1 MEDLIARVTEA
12 VVSGS
17 KAETLKWVQAA
28 VDQGI
33 DPVAIIEQ
41 GLTRGIQKV
50 GDKFECGE
58 YYLPDMML
66 SAEAMAK
73 SVEML
78 EPLMKGGAS
87 SLRKLGRVVLG
98 TVEGDLHEIG
108 KNIVGMMLKASG
120 FEVLDLGVNVT
131 SGDFS
136 RAVREHNADILG
148 ISALM
153 TTTQTKQAE
162 TVSQLEKDGIRKQV
176 RVLVGGAPITAE
188 WAAKIGADGYAAD
201 AISAVKMAKEMLGV
215 S

>member
-12 VVSGS
+12 VVNGS
-17 KAETLKWVQAA
+17 KAETLKWVKAA

-41 GLTRGIQKV
+41 GLTKGIQKV
-50 GDKFECGE
+50 GDRFECGE

-66 SAEAMAK
+66 SAEAMGN

-87 SLRKLGRVVLG
+87 SLRKLGKVVLG

-108 KNIVGMMLKASG
+108 KNIVAMMLKASG
-120 FEVLDLGVNVT
+120 FEVVDLGVNVT
-131 SGDFS
+131 SGDFA
-136 RAVREHNADILG
+136 RAVGEHKADILG

-153 TTTQTKQAE
+153 TTTQTKQADI
-162 TVSQLEKDGIRKQV
+162 VSQLERDGIRKGV

-188 WAAKIGADGYAAD
+188 WARKIGADGYAPD

>member
-1 MEDLIARVTEA
+1 LEDLIARVTEA
-12 VVSGS
+12 VVNGS
-17 KAETLKWVQAA
+17 KAETLKWVKAA

-33 DPVAIIEQ
+33 DPVAIIEK
-41 GLTRGIQKV
+41 GLTNGIQKV

-66 SAEAMAK
+66 SAEAMGN

-87 SLRKLGRVVLG
+87 SLRKLGKVVLG

-108 KNIVGMMLKASG
+108 KNIVAMMLKASG
-120 FEVLDLGVNVT
+120 FEVVDLGVNVT
-131 SGDFS
+131 SGDFAK
-136 RAVREHNADILG
+136 AVGEHKADILG

-153 TTTQTKQAE
+153 TTTQTKQADI
-162 TVSQLEKDGIRKQV
+162 VSQLERDGIRKGV

-188 WAAKIGADGYAAD
+188 WARKIGADGYAPD

>member
-1 MEDLIARVTEA
+1 LEDLIARVTEA

-136 RAVREHNADILG
+136 RAVREHKADILG

-162 TVSQLEKDGIRKQV
+162 TVLQLEKDGIRKQV